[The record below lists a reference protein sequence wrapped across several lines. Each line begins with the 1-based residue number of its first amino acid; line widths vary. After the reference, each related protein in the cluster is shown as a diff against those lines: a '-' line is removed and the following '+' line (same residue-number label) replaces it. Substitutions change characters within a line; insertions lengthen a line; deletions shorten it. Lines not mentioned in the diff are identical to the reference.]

1 MYIMTIYNKSRAS
14 SFVQII
20 PLATHWIRMLSFL
33 QPVEH
38 RQDMDTGCNLL
49 ETVAQG
55 LTTSAPGCLTTGYHV
70 DA

>member
-33 QPVEH
+33 QSVEH
-38 RQDMDTGCNLL
+38 RQDIGCNLL
-49 ETVAQG
+49 ETVAQD